1 VRADSVRVFANNA
14 EHLLA
19 ELGWLELLI
28 HREILRGRAC
38 YEREQGDPFK
48 GLYVSQNE
56 IERLLSGSGSE
67 PEVDDSD
74 ARMLFDQAA
83 AARRVIDE
91 RREASLAAGVHL
103 ALSQLAR
110 VFALTPFEERILLLA
125 LAPEIDLKHERLFAW
140 LQDDISR
147 KRPCVDLAMKL
158 FCAGPQERLQSYAAF
173 TPKAPLLRARLLR
186 PLDKTENPL
195 LSRPLMLDD
204 PIASFLLSEAAG
216 DDVPPCS
223 RIHAAPRPFES
234 LRWSEVMRGELSEI
248 VGAYVRRELAPSRRI
263 IFHLNGPPGSGR
275 KTLASCL
282 CGENK
287 ARLLIVDIQQLTNHL
302 ENFEEALRTAFRHG
316 LLHQCAIYLEHAGP
330 LLADD
335 DKAAALRTALRRAI
349 DDLSWLTFIATEA
362 DWSGGELFRYH
373 TFLTVQLPMPDIAAR
388 KRLWASLAAESRLRF
403 VRDVSW
409 DDVASKFRLTPGQI
423 EGAIETAATRSRLR
437 GPDAEI
443 GETDLH
449 KGCDA
454 QSNRKLAALAR
465 RLAAQYTWDNITLP
479 LSAMAQLHEVC
490 AQVRHRQ
497 TVYSDWGFNGVLSL
511 GKGLSVLF
519 YGQSGVGKTMAVEV
533 IANDLQLEAFKIDLS
548 TVVSK
553 YIGETE
559 KNLSRIFQE
568 AESSNAILFFDE
580 ADALFGKRSE
590 VKDAHD
596 RYANIEIN
604 YLLQRIEEF
613 DGLVILAT
621 NLRKNIDEGFFR
633 RMHFAV
639 EFPFP
644 DAAYRYRIWKQ
655 HLPDRAPVNGDIN
668 FDYLAE
674 RFNLAGG
681 NIRNVVVN
689 AAFLAAENGTAI
701 SMEHLIRAT
710 RREYEKI
717 GRVCTDMDFRPY
729 QSWLAE
735 SRTPT

>member
-1 VRADSVRVFANNA
+1 VRADSVRAFENNA

-38 YEREQGDPFK
+38 HEREQVDPFK
-48 GLYVSQNE
+48 GLYVSENE
-56 IERLLSGSGSE
+56 VERLLSGSGSE
-67 PEVDDSD
+67 LEGDDSD
-74 ARMLFDQAA
+74 ARMLLDQAA
-83 AARRVIDE
+83 AARLEIDE
-91 RREASLAAGVHL
+91 RREASLAAGFHL
-103 ALSQLAR
+103 ALPHLAR
-110 VFALTPFEERILLLA
+110 VFSLTPFEERVVLLA

-158 FCAGPQERLQSYAAF
+158 FCAGAQERLESRAAF
-173 TPKAPLLRARLLR
+173 SPEAPLLRARLLR

-204 PIASFLLSEAAG
+204 AIASFLSSKAE
-216 DDVPPCS
+216 DDIPPCS
-223 RIHAAPRPFES
+223 RIHAAPRPIES
-234 LRWSEVMRGELSEI
+234 LRWSEVMQQRLSEI
-248 VGAYVRRELAPSRRI
+248 VRVYAGGEQPVSRRM
-263 IFHLNGPPGSGR
+263 IFHLHGSLGSGR

-282 CGENK
+282 CGEIK
-287 ARLLIVDIQQLTNHL
+287 ARLLVVDIQQLVYRF
-302 ENFEEALRTAFRHG
+302 ENFEQALQAVFRHG
-316 LLHQCAIYLEHAGP
+316 LLHRCAIYLEHTGS
-330 LLADD
+330 LFADD
-335 DKAAALRTALRRAI
+335 HKAAACRIALRHSI
-349 DDLSWLTFIATEA
+349 DDVSWLTFIATETK
-362 DWSGGELFRYH
+362 WSGGDLFRNH
-373 TFLTVQLPMPDIAAR
+373 TFLGVELPAPDIAER
-388 KRLWASLAAESRLRF
+388 KRLWASFAAESGLRF
-403 VRDVSW
+403 AAGVSW
-409 DDVASKFRLTPGQI
+409 DDVALKFRLTPGQI
-423 EGAIETAATRSRLR
+423 EGAIEAAANRSRLR

-443 GETDLH
+443 DETDLR
-449 KGCDA
+449 KGCYA

-465 RLAAQYTWDNITLP
+465 HLDAQHTWDNITLP
-479 LSAMAQLHEVC
+479 PNAMAQLHEIC

-497 TVYSDWGFNGVLSL
+497 KVFGDWGFDSVLRLS
-511 GKGLSVLF
+511 KGLAVLF
-519 YGQSGVGKTMAVEV
+519 YGQSGVGKTMAVDL
-533 IANDLQLEAFKIDLS
+533 IANDLQIEAFKIDLS

-604 YLLQRIEEF
+604 YLLQRMEEF

-644 DAAYRYRIWKQ
+644 DAPHRYRIWKQ
-655 HLPDRAPVNGDIN
+655 HLPELAPVNDDID

-689 AAFLAAENGTAI
+689 AAFLAAETGTAI
-701 SMEHLIRAT
+701 GMEHLIRAT

-717 GRVCTDMDFRPY
+717 GRICTDIDFKPY
-729 QSWLAE
+729 QNWLAE
-735 SRTPT
+735 VKTAP